1 LTGSEVDAR
10 EGDVRSTEDLT
21 EATAAG
27 LRWVAYARVGVETL
41 LLASMVVLARLMPPS
56 AFGIFAVVVIVQEL
70 ALILPMEGVG
80 SALVQRRSIGR
91 QHLQA
96 GLVLSLGVAVAFTG
110 LTLVVAQILV
120 HPVYGPQTAGLVML
134 ATPCFLLGAV
144 NAVPVAILR
153 RRLDFARLGLIDF
166 VSTLMRTVVTVGLA
180 FYGLDAAALVL
191 GQIASMATG
200 LALSAYFAGGVPPPR
215 WNRQAVRDLLPY
227 SGPAALATV
236 AWTGF
241 RNGDYAIVG
250 AQLGA
255 AQAGLYWR
263 GYQLAVEYQRKISI
277 VMTQMA
283 FPVLARTAG
292 HDEMLAL
299 RRRMVQLLTVTLFPL
314 LVLLVLL
321 APKVVPWLFGPAW
334 EPAVLPAQI
343 LAAGGAATLV
353 IDAVGSTLMAAGRS
367 KAMLVYGVAHFVV
380 YVGAVVLVARHGLV
394 AVAIAAAVVHSLFLV
409 VAYQVLLG
417 GRGGRAL
424 RFLWDDVRAA
434 TVSCAVL
441 FGGGGLVEWILRGA
455 GAPAIVHMVLVG
467 GAGGIAYLV
476 ALRVCFAGAWNDLLA
491 ASRRVVPARGVRVA
505 ARLARRPRLA
515 RAQL

>member
-1 LTGSEVDAR
+1 
-10 EGDVRSTEDLT
+10 
-21 EATAAG
+21 
-27 LRWVAYARVGVETL
+27 L
-41 LLASMVVLARLMPPS
+41 LLSGVVGTVLA
-56 AFGIFAVVVIVQEL
+56 VVSLAAAEVIVRPL
-70 ALILPMEGVG
+70 
-80 SALVQRRSIGR
+80 
-91 QHLQA
+91 
-96 GLVLSLGVAVAFTG
+96 
-110 LTLVVAQILV
+110 
-120 HPVYGPQTAGLVML
+120 YGDETAHLVMI

-144 NAVPVAILR
+144 NAVPVAVLR
-153 RRLDFARLGLIDF
+153 RRLDFARLSMIELA
-166 VSTLMRTVVTVGLA
+166 STLTRTGLTIALALGGLDAKALVIGHLVAMVVGVGLA
-180 FYGLDAAALVL
+180 T
-191 GQIASMATG
+191 IC
-200 LALSAYFAGGVPPPR
+200 AGGVPLPR

-292 HDEMLAL
+292 HEEMLAL

-353 IDAVGSTLMAAGRS
+353 IDAVGSALMAAGRS

-380 YVGAVVLVARHGLV
+380 YAGAVVVVAPKGLA
-394 AVAIAAAVVHSLFLV
+394 AVAIAAAVVHGLFLLI
-409 VAYQVLLG
+409 AYQVMLG

-434 TVSCAVL
+434 AVSCGALVAV
-441 FGGGGLVEWILRGA
+441 GGLVEWGLRGTA
-455 GAPAIVHMVLVG
+455 APAIAHMALVG
-467 GAGGIAYLV
+467 GAGGVAYLI
-476 ALRVCFAGAWNDLLA
+476 ALRACFPGAWSDLA
-491 ASRRVVPARGVRVA
+491 AALRRVVPARGIRQAGRLGRLVSRPA
-505 ARLARRPRLA
+505 LARRSA
-515 RAQL
+515 